1 MPLISGADASERS
14 RHGHN
19 NAQRLFGVLTIPTL
33 NQIKNVVDGV
43 IAAVLLP
50 VFRWVC
56 SPSGAGIAE
65 GARGAR

>member
-1 MPLISGADASERS
+1 MPLLSGADASERS

-33 NQIKNVVDGV
+33 NQIKHVVDGV

-50 VFRWVC
+50 VFSWVC
-56 SPSGAGIAE
+56 QALA
-65 GARGAR
+65 A